1 MADSL
6 LDGDPIIKTEA
17 AERDAIIAKWKDK
30 PADELLNAKAE
41 SDLYIKTLTAR
52 LDDLKKDYLEIREQH
67 QASTQ
72 LKDLIDRLEKAPK
85 PGQEDSRDTHRDE
98 VPPALK
104 PEDIES
110 LVSQKLSEHQKS
122 LKQQDNF
129 MFVQA
134 KLREQLGENYQEV
147 YKQRLDNLGLTKEFA
162 DDLAKNYPTAFM
174 NTFGLNQTSAVS
186 NVAPPRSS
194 TRQTSFAPNVPKRDW
209 NYYQEMKKTNPRLYL
224 DPKIAI
230 QMHDDAIALGDEF
243 GLPQDR

>member
-6 LDGDPIIKTEA
+6 LDGDLSSKNEA

-30 PADELLNAKAE
+30 PREELEAAKAE

-52 LDDLKKDYLEIREQH
+52 LDDIKKDYLDLREQH

-85 PGQEDSRDTHRDE
+85 SGQEDPADTHRDE

-134 KLREQLGENYQEV
+134 KLREQLGDNYQEV
-147 YKQRLDNLGLTKEFA
+147 YKQRLDSLGLTKEFA

-174 NTFGLNQTSAVS
+174 NTFGLNQTPQNN

-194 TRQTSFAPNVPKRDW
+194 VRPSFAPNVQKRDW
-209 NYYQEMKKTNPRLYL
+209 NYYQEMKKSNPRLYL

-230 QMHDDAIALGDEF
+230 QMHDDAIALGDDF
-243 GLPQDR
+243 GMPSDR

>member
-6 LDGDPIIKTEA
+6 LDGDPIINNEA

-30 PADELLNAKAE
+30 PANELLAAKAE

-52 LDDLKKDYLEIREQH
+52 LDDIKKDYLDLREQH

-85 PGQEDSRDTHRDE
+85 PGQEDPIDTPRDE

-110 LVSQKLSEHQKS
+110 LVSKKLSEHQKS

-174 NTFGLNQTSAVS
+174 NTFGLNSQNTPNT

-209 NYYQEMKKTNPRLYL
+209 NYYQELKKTNPRLYL

-230 QMHDDAIALGDEF
+230 QMHDDAIALGDDF
-243 GLPQDR
+243 GMPQN

>member
-6 LDGDPIIKTEA
+6 LDGDPIITET

-30 PADELLNAKAE
+30 PREELEAAKAE

-52 LDDLKKDYLEIREQH
+52 LDDLKKDYLDIREQH

-72 LKDLIDRLEKAPK
+72 LKELIDRLEKAPK
-85 PGQEDSRDTHRDE
+85 PGQEDSRDTQREE

-104 PEDIES
+104 PEDIET
-110 LVSQKLSEHQKS
+110 LVSHKFSEHQRA
-122 LKQQDNF
+122 LKQQENF
-129 MFVQA
+129 VSVQA

-174 NTFGLNQTSAVS
+174 NTFGLNQTKS
-186 NVAPPRSS
+186 NFDVNLPRSS
-194 TRQTSFAPNVPKRDW
+194 VRPSSFAPKTQKRDW
-209 NYYQEMKKTNPRLYL
+209 AYYQELKKTNPRLYL

-243 GLPQDR
+243 GLPSN